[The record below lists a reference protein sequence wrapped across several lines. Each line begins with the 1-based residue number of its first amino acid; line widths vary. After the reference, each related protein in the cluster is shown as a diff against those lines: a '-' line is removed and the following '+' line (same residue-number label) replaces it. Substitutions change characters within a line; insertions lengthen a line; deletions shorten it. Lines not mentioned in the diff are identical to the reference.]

1 WQPMLPKADVSYH
14 SCCGSRV
21 RHAVTTNAMSRCLLQ
36 RAGCCGSSRSGRGIE
51 EGWMGEQHLPKRSR
65 PHRQVQTL
73 FEPSHAAQQSLAEA
87 YVRLVPWRWRQGE
100 CLPTPASA
108 TGPNQASQA
117 RLERKE
123 RVQCS

>member
-1 WQPMLPKADVSYH
+1 
-14 SCCGSRV
+14 
-21 RHAVTTNAMSRCLLQ
+21 
-36 RAGCCGSSRSGRGIE
+36 
-51 EGWMGEQHLPKRSR
+51 MGEQHLPKRSR